1 MVNFGKFKIFALN
14 IGQQQSKKKIDGKSI
29 KCDHDHNL
37 IEKYF
42 RPKSITITV
51 ILPRSLNPLPL

>member
-14 IGQQQSKKKIDGKSI
+14 IGQQQSKKKIDGKSL

-42 RPKSITITV
+42 
-51 ILPRSLNPLPL
+51 